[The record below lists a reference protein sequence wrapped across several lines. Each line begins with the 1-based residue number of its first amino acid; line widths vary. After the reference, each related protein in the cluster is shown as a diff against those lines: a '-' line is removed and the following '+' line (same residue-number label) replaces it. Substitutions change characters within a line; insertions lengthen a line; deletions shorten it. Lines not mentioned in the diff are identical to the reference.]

1 MSTLYFGDCLD
12 VMREHIPGESV
23 DLIYLDP
30 PFNSKRIYNASMGG
44 AQWIA
49 FKDTW
54 QWYEAVDDF
63 HELAGDVETA
73 PTVEGL
79 RMILGEGSSLAYLS
93 YMANRLR
100 ECRRVLKPTGS
111 IYLHCDPTMSHYLK
125 LILDGLFGQGNF
137 RNEVTWQRTESH
149 NTAERYGNIADILL
163 YYSVS
168 DETTWNQQYQP
179 YQEAQLKRFRHTD
192 PDGRRYKL
200 DDLTAP
206 RPDSDSG
213 KFEWRGTTPGP
224 SRGWGY
230 RLEQLERW
238 WDEGRIRIKRDGTP
252 RMDGL
257 KTYFDE
263 AAGKPLQNIWT
274 DISRI
279 ANTSSE
285 RLKYDTQKP
294 LALLERIIKASSNE
308 GDIVFDPFCG
318 CGTTIEAA
326 QRLNR
331 QWIGVDVCVKACQVI
346 RDRLERSFYNIWS
359 DVEFVGLPMTLHH
372 ANVLADID
380 KFKFEKWAAS
390 LAPGIEANKLQRAD
404 KGIDGYGRI
413 AIGKG
418 KFIDL
423 VSQVKG
429 GSTGPGHV
437 QAFNGAR
444 QQAGAELGV
453 FTCFEEKVTSKMRE
467 AAASTGRFQEKWPV
481 VQIYTVDDYF
491 AGRQPQLPIGF
502 I

>member
-12 VMREHIPGESV
+12 VIREHMPDESV

-63 HELAGDVETA
+63 HELAGDVSMA
-73 PTVEGL
+73 PTMEGL

-125 LILDGLFGQGNF
+125 VLLDSIFTGGGGGGGFKNEIVWHYQAGTKGSQRFGRKHDIILVYGKTRKTVHNRVSKPVVNASRYNKVDEDGRLYDVNGQGN
-137 RNEVTWQRTESH
+137 
-149 NTAERYGNIADILL
+149 RYYL
-163 YYSVS
+163 
-168 DETTWNQQYQP
+168 
-179 YQEAQLKRFRHTD
+179 
-192 PDGRRYKL
+192 
-200 DDLTAP
+200 
-206 RPDSDSG
+206 
-213 KFEWRGTTPGP
+213 
-224 SRGWGY
+224 
-230 RLEQLERW
+230 
-238 WDEGRIRIKRDGTP
+238 DEGQTCD
-252 RMDGL
+252 DV
-257 KTYFDE
+257 
-263 AAGKPLQNIWT
+263 WT
-274 DISRI
+274 WVQEKEFQQLNSQ
-279 ANTSSE
+279 SKE
-285 RLKYDTQKP
+285 RTGYDTQKP
-294 LALLERIIKASSNE
+294 LALLDRIIRASSNE
-308 GDIVFDPFCG
+308 DDVVLDPFCG

-331 QWIGVDVCVKACQVI
+331 QWVGIDVCVKACQVI
-346 RDRLERSFYNIWS
+346 QERLERSFFKIWS

-372 ANVLADID
+372 ANVLAEID

-390 LAPGIEANKLQRAD
+390 ITPYIEANKLQVAD

-429 GSTGPGHV
+429 GSTSPGQV

-444 QQAGAELGV
+444 QQAGADLGI
-453 FTCFEEKVTSKMRE
+453 FTCFEERVTTKMRE
-467 AAASTGRFQEKWPV
+467 AAASTGKYDGKWPV
-481 VQIYTVDDYF
+481 VQIYTVDDFF
-491 AGRQPQLPIGF
+491 AGRQPQLPIAF
-502 I
+502 S